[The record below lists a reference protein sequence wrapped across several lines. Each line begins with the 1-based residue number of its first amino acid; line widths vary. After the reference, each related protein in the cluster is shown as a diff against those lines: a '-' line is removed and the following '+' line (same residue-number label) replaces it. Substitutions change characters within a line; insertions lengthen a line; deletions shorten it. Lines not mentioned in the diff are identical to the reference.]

1 MVYVA
6 ARGGQARAEV
16 VSLMRGWL
24 GFVVRLVVS
33 AVVLLLLAA
42 ILPGFRI
49 AGFRF
54 ALLGA
59 VVIAALGWLVEAL
72 FGRRVSP
79 QGRGVVG
86 FIVAAVVIYLAQFL
100 VPGMQVS
107 MWGALLASLIIGIV
121 DAFVPTELR

>member
-1 MVYVA
+1 
-6 ARGGQARAEV
+6 
-16 VSLMRGWL
+16 MRGWF
-24 GFVVRLVVS
+24 GFIVRLVVS
-33 AVVLLLLAA
+33 AVVLLILAA
-42 ILPGFRI
+42 ILPGFRL
-49 AGFRF
+49 AGFWF
-54 ALLGA
+54 ALLAA
-59 VVIAALGWLVEAL
+59 VVIAVMGWVVEAL

-107 MWGALLASLIIGIV
+107 VWGALLASLIIGIV

>member
-1 MVYVA
+1 
-6 ARGGQARAEV
+6 
-16 VSLMRGWL
+16 MRGWF
-24 GFVVRLVVS
+24 GFIVRLVVS
-33 AVVLLLLAA
+33 AVVLLILAA
-42 ILPGFRI
+42 ILPGFRL
-49 AGFRF
+49 AGFWF
-54 ALLGA
+54 ALLAA
-59 VVIAALGWLVEAL
+59 VVIAVLGWVVEAL

-107 MWGALLASLIIGIV
+107 VWGALLASLIIGIV